1 LTFFIRF
8 SLLLRV
14 VIDVVKLWLLPK
26 LLLDGL
32 VLTSS
37 DSGGGNNIGS
47 QDSNSSM
54 PDPGEPDDDD
64 PKDSETKSSED
75 SGKSESV
82 SSKGSAEKVLTE
94 DLAAITMAKQGNSDA
109 TDFLKEEYSSF
120 FEGDISENQAIND
133 IQEYLESEIKS
144 MNNINSNG
152 KRELEEDSEEE
163 NLKPKRIKFDNDD
176 SNNNS
181 GPSLGGSPPPTSS
194 PTNGGDNSNY
204 KIMHDIMYYFLIFI
218 SSIGESFSIII
229 SNIM

>member
-1 LTFFIRF
+1 MK
-8 SLLLRV
+8 LL
-14 VIDVVKLWLLPK
+14 LLPK

-37 DSGGGNNIGS
+37 DSGGGGNNIGS
-47 QDSNSSM
+47 SEPNSSM
-54 PDPGEPDDDD
+54 PNPGEPDDDD

-94 DLAAITMAKQGNSDA
+94 DLAAISMAKQGNKDA

-133 IQEYLESEIKS
+133 IEEYLESEIKS
-144 MNNINSNG
+144 VNNINSNG

-163 NLKPKRIKFDNDD
+163 NLKPKRLKFDNDD

-194 PTNGGDNSNY
+194 PTNGGENSNY

-218 SSIGESFSIII
+218 SSIAESFNIII